1 MKNRKLIFAVA
12 LMLSIIM
19 MFGTFSAAAAEE
31 TQVPPT
37 GTQTEDALPEEG
49 TTEDSYYDGYEDGYY
64 DGYGDGYGN
73 GYNDG
78 FNSGFGYGSDSQ
90 PAFPSIFDFITEL
103 RWRLEELMDEINDY
117 IIDALMIDFPAPNFD
132 SAYLPAENQAV
143 LGADALALCEEFNAM
158 VEAAR
163 YVREKTTVTK
173 TANVDIEVTDIM
185 GGKLTEAL
193 INPILKEYLVAD
205 SSTEVYYEG
214 DGIWNLQYIEL
225 YPEGLV
231 SAKKTENA
239 DGTTDYEFVLKE
251 EAAYFG
257 GAEAEYVTVGI
268 VNQGGNEVITE
279 GIYHDL
285 CADTLDIEWFIYD
298 FAPLQ
303 ITGASINYPG
313 ATIKATT
320 DAQGR
325 FISLSVDMPVKG
337 TGEAAAG
344 LIRGNIALEGYRNE
358 GYTFEYAA

>member
-1 MKNRKLIFAVA
+1 MKKRKIIFVVA
-12 LMLSIIM
+12 LMLSFVM
-19 MFGTFSAAAAEE
+19 MFGTFSAYAAEE
-31 TQVPPT
+31 TI
-37 GTQTEDALPEEG
+37 LPEEG
-49 TTEDSYYDGYEDGYY
+49 TIVGTYEDGYQNGY
-64 DGYGDGYGN
+64 DEGYMDGYVN
-73 GYNDG
+73 GYDNG
-78 FNSGFGYGSDSQ
+78 FAQGSNQ
-90 PAFPSIFDFITEL
+90 NRYPTSIFDFIVEL
-103 RWRLEELMDEINDY
+103 RWRLEELMDDIKDY

-158 VEAAR
+158 VEATR
-163 YVREKTTVTK
+163 YVTEKTTVTK

-251 EAAYFG
+251 EATYFAG
-257 GAEAEYVTVGI
+257 QEGDYVTVGI
-268 VNQGGNEVITE
+268 INQGGKEVITE

-285 CADTLDIEWFIYD
+285 CADTLDIEWFIFD

-325 FISLSVDMPVKG
+325 FTTLSVDMPVKG

-344 LIRGNIALEGYRNE
+344 FIKGNIALEGYRNE
-358 GYTFEYAA
+358 CYTFEYAA